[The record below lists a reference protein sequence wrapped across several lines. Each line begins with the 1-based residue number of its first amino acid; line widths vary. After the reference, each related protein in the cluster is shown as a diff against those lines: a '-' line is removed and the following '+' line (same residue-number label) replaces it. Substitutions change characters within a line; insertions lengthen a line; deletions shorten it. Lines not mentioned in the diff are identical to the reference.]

1 MLTKWP
7 SLVIAIQGESTHV
20 FAVRHGSAVLKAK
33 VHPMRQ
39 IKQFATFLTCAVLVA
54 CGGGGGVVEIDAA
67 PEVSL
72 TTNSKDVS
80 GTFEVSASFSEAV
93 EGFEIGDISVTNGEL
108 SNFVA
113 TNAGLAYTF
122 DVTPQASGDV
132 TLKVQAGVARDGA
145 GNPNEASNTLT
156 VTANLT
162 GPSVT
167 LRTTASDPVS
177 GPFSV
182 TATFSEA
189 VEGFVVDD
197 LVVTNADVD
206 GFAGSGADY
215 SFNVTPKVDGTVTID
230 VPAGVADVTGGSSSS
245 GGNTAAEQ
253 LSITAD
259 LTAPTILSLTTE
271 ASEPVSGIFSV
282 KVVFSEPVE
291 DFTASDIDVVG
302 GQVGAFSADSAGAEY
317 DFDVTPLTTG
327 TLTVDVPAGVAQ
339 DPAGNAN
346 TAATPLSVEASLT
359 APTLSLT
366 TPAEHVPGDFLVTAT
381 FSEDVTDFEKGDISV
396 DNGEVSGDLS
406 GSGADYTFTVA
417 PTNDGPVTIDVAANA
432 AVNGE
437 NTGNL
442 QASTLT
448 VTADFTAPSVV
459 LATTASG
466 TLTGS
471 FTVTATFS
479 ESVTGFVV
487 GDVTVANGAVSH
499 FSGSGADYSF
509 DVTPTVD
516 TQGTVTVD
524 VLANVAVDRVNWDN
538 TASNQLSLAY
548 DLVVPTVTLTT
559 TASGT
564 LTGSFSVTAAF
575 SESVTDF
582 EAGDISVSNGAVS
595 NFSGSGADYSF
606 DVTPTADTQGTVTV
620 DVLADVAVD
629 SVNNGN
635 TASNQ
640 LSFAYDLAAP
650 TVTLATTVSGT
661 LTGSFNVTATF
672 SESVT
677 GFDADGIAVA
687 NGAVSNFS
695 GSGANYSFDVTPTA
709 DTQGTVTVDVLADVA
724 VDGVSN
730 ANTASNQLSLAYDLA
745 VPTVTLTTT
754 VSGTLTNSFNVTAT
768 FSEPVTGFVVGDVTV
783 VNGAVSNFSGSGAAY
798 SFDVTPAADTQ
809 GTVTVD
815 ILADVAADSVSNA
828 NTASNQLSFAYDVA
842 VPTVTLATGATGTLT
857 GSFNVTAT
865 FSESVTGFVVGDIT
879 VVNGAVSNFSGS
891 GAAYSFDVT
900 PAADTQGTVTVD
912 ILADVA
918 ADSVS
923 NANTASNQLSFAY
936 DLAAP
941 TVTLAT
947 SATGTL
953 TDSFSVTATF
963 SESVT
968 GFVVGDVTVVNGAV
982 SNFSGSEATYSFD
995 VTPTADTQG
1004 TVTVDVLADVAVDGV
1019 NQSNTAS
1026 NQLSFAYDVA
1036 APTVALATSATGTL
1050 TGSFNVTA
1058 TFSESV
1064 TGFVVGDVSVVNGAV
1079 SNFSGSGA
1087 AYSFDV
1093 TPTADTQGTVT
1104 VDILADVA
1112 ADSVSNAN
1120 TASNQLS
1127 FAYDVAAPTVALAT
1141 SATGTVT
1148 DSFSVTA
1155 TFSESVTGFVVG
1167 DVTVV
1172 NGAVSNF
1179 SGSEAT
1185 YSFDVTPTADTQG
1198 TVTVDI
1204 LADVAVDGVNQSNAA
1219 SNQLSFAYDVAA
1231 PTVALATSATGT
1243 LTGSF
1248 SVTATFSESVTG
1260 FVVGDVSVVNG
1271 AVSNF
1276 SGSEATYS
1284 FDVTPTADTQG
1295 TVTVDILADVA
1306 VDGVNQSNTA
1316 SNQLSFAYDV
1326 AAPTV
1331 ALATNASGT
1340 LTGSFNVTATFSESV
1355 TGFVVGDVT
1364 VVNGAVS
1371 NFSGSEATYSFDVTP
1386 TADTQG
1392 TITVDVL
1399 ADVAAD
1405 SASNANKA
1413 SNQLSLAYDLAVPTV
1428 TLTTTASG
1436 TLTGSFS
1443 VTATFSESVT
1453 GFVVGD
1459 VTVVNGAVSNF
1470 SGSDATYSFDVT
1482 PTANTQGTVTV
1493 DVLADVAVDGVNQS
1507 NTASNQLSF
1516 AYDATAPSVTL
1527 ATGATG
1533 TLAGRFNVTA
1543 TFSESVTGFVV
1554 GDVTV
1559 VNGAVSNFTGSEATY
1574 SFDVTP
1580 TADTQ
1585 GTVTVDILADVAVD
1599 SVNNGNTA
1607 SNQLSFAY
1615 DVAAPTV
1622 TLATNASGTLTGG
1635 FSVTATFSESV
1646 TGFVVGDVTVVN
1658 GAVSNFSGSEAT
1670 YSFDV
1675 TPTADTQGTVTVD
1688 VLADVA
1694 ADSVS
1699 NVNTASNQ
1707 LSFAYDVAAPT
1718 VTLATSA
1725 SGTLT
1730 DSFNVTAT
1738 FSESVT
1744 GFVVGD
1750 VSVVNGAV
1758 SNFTGSEAVYS
1769 FDVTPTVDT
1778 QGTVTVD
1785 ILADVAVDGVNQS
1798 NAASNQ
1804 LSFAYDVAAPTVA
1817 LATSA
1822 TGTLTDSFSVTATF
1836 SESVTGF
1843 VVDDVTV
1850 VNGAVSNFSGSEATY
1865 SFDVTPT
1872 ADTQGTVTVDVMADV
1887 AVDGVNQSNAASNQL
1902 SFAYDVAAPTVAL
1915 ATSATGTLTGS
1926 FNVTATFSESV
1937 TGFVVGD
1944 VSVVNGAVS
1953 NFSGSGAAYSF
1964 DVTPTADTQGTVT
1977 VDVLADVAADSVSN
1991 ANTASNQLSFAYD
2004 VAAPTVALTT
2014 SATGTLTGSFNVT
2027 ATFSES
2033 VTDFVVGDVTVVN
2046 GAVSNFSGSEATY
2059 SFDVTPTA
2067 DTQGTVTV
2075 DVPADVAVDGVNQG
2089 NEASNQLSFSYDS
2102 VLPSVQLSTDV
2113 SDPLNASSFT
2123 VEATFSEPVSLSD
2136 LDGLTLVN
2144 ATRGDITVE
2153 STTEW
2158 TFEVTP
2164 DTDGEVRVDM
2174 AAGVAVDDAGNPSA
2188 AASTLALTADYTP
2201 PTVAISTPASSPVG
2215 GTFTVKAVFSEP
2227 VYDTFID
2234 VPVLVTNGT
2243 YTSIDVI
2250 SETEYSIDVTPDA
2263 DGEVTVQVVEGAAA
2277 DAAGNLNPASD
2288 IFSISVDLSLPTVSL
2303 STGAYSP
2310 VVDTFRVTAT
2320 FSEDVTGFD
2329 SNDVTLGN
2337 GVLSNFSSSDEEPI
2351 YTFDVTPQATG
2362 DVTVDVAAGVAQ
2374 STSTGKSNATA
2385 VQLLRVA
2392 DLSDGLVGIEQIYGG
2407 GTAVRDNWGSI
2418 NDEVAGWDSNNV
2430 SCVSVV
2436 PTADTSSSVDC
2447 VDANYTDEWS
2457 WRGKS
2462 GDTNVGVDGPRGT
2475 GVHAW
2480 GTGGTVASF
2489 ETSES
2494 LVMGFTDSIYPDN
2507 GFVDHDPIGAIGAR
2521 QAYSLG
2527 ITGAGVKVAVV
2538 DTGIDTD
2545 HVDLDGKITSQY
2557 DLCKDTAGVYNCDT
2571 VDTGTGDHGTH
2582 VAGIIAAKKDESG
2595 MHGVAY
2601 DAELVSIYF
2610 AENSELGLLSDEQD
2624 FADAID
2630 GAVTNGVRIFNNSW
2644 GTVSEDNTN
2653 TFFDDQ
2659 ELVKNAVASAI
2670 AQGSV
2675 FVWAAGNS
2683 YSENTGLDAHNTSQN
2698 AKAALKYEEFMGG
2711 FVNVVNLVWD
2721 DSADEWVISNE
2732 LSNSSNEANSQICGV
2747 TKDYCLGAPGS
2758 LIVSTVPDHGY
2769 LPNSGTSM
2777 AAPMVSGGLA
2787 LLFQAFPYVE
2797 TADIL
2802 ELLFV
2807 TADDLGAEGVD
2818 EIYGHGMM
2826 NLAAALEPS
2835 GSLTI
2840 ATSSSTATNT
2850 GLSLTGAS
2858 LSGDSAFVGAMS
2870 TAASDM
2876 VALDAFDRAYTVG
2889 ATGMTTLGE
2898 TETLSAAGLSDTLR
2912 ADFEG
2917 LAGFGSPITE
2927 AAALGNAV
2935 AAMDDQISLPDATL
2949 NYRAVSKETSTLA
2962 EVQYVALSSGDGWQ
2976 VGQSIALT
2984 QEQGQLFGNVGTGAY
2999 ALADA
3004 ATTLTVGSNGTR
3016 QLGEDWTLF
3025 GGVGL
3030 SQTAVVPAAASV
3042 IAMSDQI
3049 TSASAVMGLR
3059 RDQLGLDQTAS
3070 FAVQVSQDR
3079 RVLNG
3084 SALTTIPVGRDDGG
3098 VIVLEET
3105 RLDEAALS
3113 IVPKVEMTYE
3123 EQINVN
3129 ANITYS
3135 ASSSEL
3141 ENVLA
3146 IDFERAF

>member
-1 MLTKWP
+1 
-7 SLVIAIQGESTHV
+7 
-20 FAVRHGSAVLKAK
+20 
-33 VHPMRQ
+33 MRQ
-39 IKQFATFLTCAVLVA
+39 IKQFATFLTCAVLAA

-230 VPAGVADVTGGSSSS
+230 VPAGVADATGGSSSS

-271 ASEPVSGIFSV
+271 ASEPVSGVFSV

-291 DFTASDIDVVG
+291 GFTASDINVVG

-327 TLTVDVPAGVAQ
+327 TLTVNVAAGVAQ

-346 TAATPLSVEASLT
+346 TAATLLSVEASLT

-366 TPAEHVPGDFLVTAT
+366 TPAEHVSGNFLVTAT
-381 FSEDVTDFEKGDISV
+381 FSEDVTGFEKGDISV
-396 DNGEVSGDLS
+396 GNGQVSGDLA
-406 GSGADYTFTVA
+406 GSGAVYTFTVA
-417 PTNDGPVTIDVAANA
+417 PTNDGPVTIDVAADA

-448 VTADFTAPSVV
+448 VTADFTAPTVALS
-459 LATTASG
+459 TTATDPVGG
-466 TLTGS
+466 T
-471 FTVTATFS
+471 
-479 ESVTGFVV
+479 
-487 GDVTVANGAVSH
+487 
-499 FSGSGADYSF
+499 
-509 DVTPTVD
+509 
-516 TQGTVTVD
+516 
-524 VLANVAVDRVNWDN
+524 
-538 TASNQLSLAY
+538 
-548 DLVVPTVTLTT
+548 
-559 TASGT
+559 
-564 LTGSFSVTAAF
+564 
-575 SESVTDF
+575 
-582 EAGDISVSNGAVS
+582 
-595 NFSGSGADYSF
+595 
-606 DVTPTADTQGTVTV
+606 
-620 DVLADVAVD
+620 
-629 SVNNGN
+629 
-635 TASNQ
+635 
-640 LSFAYDLAAP
+640 
-650 TVTLATTVSGT
+650 
-661 LTGSFNVTATF
+661 
-672 SESVT
+672 
-677 GFDADGIAVA
+677 
-687 NGAVSNFS
+687 
-695 GSGANYSFDVTPTA
+695 
-709 DTQGTVTVDVLADVA
+709 
-724 VDGVSN
+724 
-730 ANTASNQLSLAYDLA
+730 
-745 VPTVTLTTT
+745 
-754 VSGTLTNSFNVTAT
+754 
-768 FSEPVTGFVVGDVTV
+768 
-783 VNGAVSNFSGSGAAY
+783 
-798 SFDVTPAADTQ
+798 
-809 GTVTVD
+809 
-815 ILADVAADSVSNA
+815 
-828 NTASNQLSFAYDVA
+828 
-842 VPTVTLATGATGTLT
+842 
-857 GSFNVTAT
+857 
-865 FSESVTGFVVGDIT
+865 
-879 VVNGAVSNFSGS
+879 
-891 GAAYSFDVT
+891 
-900 PAADTQGTVTVD
+900 
-912 ILADVA
+912 
-918 ADSVS
+918 
-923 NANTASNQLSFAY
+923 
-936 DLAAP
+936 
-941 TVTLAT
+941 
-947 SATGTL
+947 
-953 TDSFSVTATF
+953 FSVTATF
-963 SESVT
+963 SEAVT
-968 GFVVGDVTVVNGAV
+968 GFDLSDVTLGN
-982 SNFSGSEATYSFD
+982 ATADYFVTTSSSVYTFD
-995 VTPTADTQG
+995 VTPSSEG
-1004 TVTVDVLADVAVDGV
+1004 EVTI
-1019 NQSNTAS
+1019 
-1026 NQLSFAYDVA
+1026 DVA
-1036 APTVALATSATGTL
+1036 ASVGQDAAGNLNEAAATLSRSADL
-1050 TGSFNVTA
+1050 TA
-1058 TFSESV
+1058 PSV
-1064 TGFVVGDVSVVNGAV
+1064 
-1079 SNFSGSGA
+1079 
-1087 AYSFDV
+1087 
-1093 TPTADTQGTVT
+1093 
-1104 VDILADVA
+1104 
-1112 ADSVSNAN
+1112 
-1120 TASNQLS
+1120 QLS
-1127 FAYDVAAPTVALAT
+1127 TEAT
-1141 SATGTVT
+1141 DPVGGT
-1148 DSFSVTA
+1148 FSVTA
-1155 TFSESVTGFVVG
+1155 TFSEAVSGFDLS
-1167 DVTVV
+1167 DVTLG
-1172 NGAVSNF
+1172 N
-1179 SGSEAT
+1179 AT
-1185 YSFDVTPTADTQG
+1185 SSSFATTSSSVYTFDVTPSSEGEVTIDVAESVAQDVAGNLNEAAATLSLTADLT
-1198 TVTVDI
+1198 
-1204 LADVAVDGVNQSNAA
+1204 
-1219 SNQLSFAYDVAA
+1219 A
-1231 PTVALATSATGT
+1231 PTVELSTTATDPVGGT
-1243 LTGSF
+1243 F
-1248 SVTATFSESVTG
+1248 SVTATFSE
-1260 FVVGDVSVVNG
+1260 
-1271 AVSNF
+1271 AVSGFDLSDVTLGNATSSNF
-1276 SGSEATYS
+1276 AATSSSVYT
-1284 FDVTPTADTQG
+1284 FDVTPSSEGEVTIDLAESVAQDAAGNLNEAALTLSLSADFT
-1295 TVTVDILADVA
+1295 
-1306 VDGVNQSNTA
+1306 
-1316 SNQLSFAYDV
+1316 
-1326 AAPTV
+1326 APTV
-1331 ALATNASGT
+1331 ELST
-1340 LTGSFNVTATFSESV
+1340 TATDP
-1355 TGFVVGDVT
+1355 VG
-1364 VVNGAVS
+1364 
-1371 NFSGSEATYSFDVTP
+1371 
-1386 TADTQG
+1386 G
-1392 TITVDVL
+1392 T
-1399 ADVAAD
+1399 
-1405 SASNANKA
+1405 
-1413 SNQLSLAYDLAVPTV
+1413 
-1428 TLTTTASG
+1428 
-1436 TLTGSFS
+1436 FS
-1443 VTATFSESVT
+1443 VTATFSEAVS
-1453 GFVVGD
+1453 GFDLSD
-1459 VTVVNGAVSNF
+1459 VTLGNATSSNF
-1470 SGSDATYSFDVT
+1470 AATSSSVYTFDVT
-1482 PTANTQGTVTV
+1482 PSSEGEVTI
-1493 DVLADVAVDGVNQS
+1493 DVAESVAQDAAGNL
-1507 NTASNQLSF
+1507 NEAALTLSLS
-1516 AYDATAPSVTL
+1516 ADLTAP
-1527 ATGATG
+1527 
-1533 TLAGRFNVTA
+1533 
-1543 TFSESVTGFVV
+1543 
-1554 GDVTV
+1554 
-1559 VNGAVSNFTGSEATY
+1559 AVELSTEAT
-1574 SFDVTP
+1574 DPVG
-1580 TADTQ
+1580 
-1585 GTVTVDILADVAVD
+1585 GT
-1599 SVNNGNTA
+1599 
-1607 SNQLSFAY
+1607 
-1615 DVAAPTV
+1615 
-1622 TLATNASGTLTGG
+1622 
-1635 FSVTATFSESV
+1635 FSVTATFSEAVS
-1646 TGFVVGDVTVVN
+1646 GFDLSDVTLGN
-1658 GAVSNFSGSEAT
+1658 ATSSNFAAT
-1670 YSFDV
+1670 SSSVYTFDV
-1675 TPTADTQGTVTVD
+1675 TPSSEGEVTIDLAESVAQDAAGNLNEAALTLSLSADFT
-1688 VLADVA
+1688 
-1694 ADSVS
+1694 
-1699 NVNTASNQ
+1699 
-1707 LSFAYDVAAPT
+1707 APT
-1718 VTLATSA
+1718 VELST
-1725 SGTLT
+1725 
-1730 DSFNVTAT
+1730 TAT
-1738 FSESVT
+1738 DP
-1744 GFVVGD
+1744 VG
-1750 VSVVNGAV
+1750 
-1758 SNFTGSEAVYS
+1758 
-1769 FDVTPTVDT
+1769 
-1778 QGTVTVD
+1778 GT
-1785 ILADVAVDGVNQS
+1785 
-1798 NAASNQ
+1798 
-1804 LSFAYDVAAPTVA
+1804 
-1817 LATSA
+1817 
-1822 TGTLTDSFSVTATF
+1822 FSVTATF
-1836 SESVTGF
+1836 SEAVSGF
-1843 VVDDVTV
+1843 DLSDVTLG
-1850 VNGAVSNFSGSEATY
+1850 NATSSNFAATSSSVY
-1865 SFDVTPT
+1865 TFDVTPSSE
-1872 ADTQGTVTVDVMADV
+1872 GEVTIDV
-1887 AVDGVNQSNAASNQL
+1887 AESVAQDAAGNLNEAALTL
-1902 SFAYDVAAPTVAL
+1902 SLSADFTAPTVEL
-1915 ATSATGTLTGS
+1915 STTATDPVGGTFS
-1926 FNVTATFSESV
+1926 VTATFSE
-1937 TGFVVGD
+1937 
-1944 VSVVNGAVS
+1944 AVS
-1953 NFSGSGAAYSF
+1953 GFDLSDVTLGNATSSNFAATSSSVYTF
-1964 DVTPTADTQGTVT
+1964 DVTPSSEGEVT
-1977 VDVLADVAADSVSN
+1977 IDVAESV
-1991 ANTASNQLSFAYD
+1991 AQD
-2004 VAAPTVALTT
+2004 AAGNLNEAALTLSL
-2014 SATGTLTGSFNVT
+2014 SADLTAPAVELSTEATDPVGGTFSVT
-2027 ATFSES
+2027 ATFSEAVLGFDLS
-2033 VTDFVVGDVTVVN
+2033 DVTLGN
-2046 GAVSNFSGSEATY
+2046 ATSDNFVATSSSVY
-2059 SFDVTPTA
+2059 TFDVTPSSE
-2067 DTQGTVTV
+2067 GEVTI
-2075 DVPADVAVDGVNQG
+2075 DVAESVAQDVAGNL
-2089 NEASNQLSFSYDS
+2089 NEAALTLSLSADFTAPT
-2102 VLPSVQLSTDV
+2102 VELST
-2113 SDPLNASSFT
+2113 T
-2123 VEATFSEPVSLSD
+2123 ATD
-2136 LDGLTLVN
+2136 
-2144 ATRGDITVE
+2144 
-2153 STTEW
+2153 
-2158 TFEVTP
+2158 
-2164 DTDGEVRVDM
+2164 
-2174 AAGVAVDDAGNPSA
+2174 
-2188 AASTLALTADYTP
+2188 
-2201 PTVAISTPASSPVG
+2201 PVG
-2215 GTFTVKAVFSEP
+2215 GTFSVTATFSEAVSGFDLSDVTLGNATSDNFATTSSS
-2227 VYDTFID
+2227 VYTF
-2234 VPVLVTNGT
+2234 
-2243 YTSIDVI
+2243 
-2250 SETEYSIDVTPDA
+2250 DVTPSSEGEVTIDVAAGIAQDVAGNLNEAALTLSLSADFTAPAVELSTEATDPVGGTFSVTATFSEAVLGFDLSDVTLGNATSDNFVATSSSVYTFDVTPSSEGEVRIDVAESIAQDAAGNLNEAALTLSLTADFTAPTVELSTTATDPVGGTFSVTATFSEAVSGFDLSDVTLGNGTSGNFATTSSSVYTFDVTPNA
-2263 DGEVTVQVVEGAAA
+2263 DGEVTVQVVEGAVA
-2277 DAAGNLNPASD
+2277 DAAGNLNPASH
-2288 IFSISVDLSLPTVSL
+2288 IFSITADFPTPTVSL

-2374 STSTGKSNATA
+2374 SSSTGKSNATA

-2858 LSGDSAFVGAMS
+2858 LSGDSAFVSAMS

-2917 LAGFGSPITE
+2917 LASFGSPITE

-2935 AAMDDQISLPDATL
+2935 AAMDDQISLPDAAL